1 MRKRIGKDASL
12 LLHYL
17 FFLQAIRNAHV
28 SPASVK
34 AEYYFQRAK

>member
-17 FFLQAIRNAHV
+17 FFLQAIRSAGV
-28 SPASVK
+28 SPAGAK
-34 AEYYFQRAK
+34 AK